1 MAVEQ
6 KEAWARTVCRNFHV
20 GHLHKS
26 KTTQPVTVDDE
37 TGVTVRII
45 RSLSGTDA
53 WHFRRGYVGGTRGA
67 EAFIYRRDGGMRAHL
82 YSDVRP
88 LDIAG

>member
-1 MAVEQ
+1 M
-6 KEAWARTVCRNFHV
+6 
-20 GHLHKS
+20 
-26 KTTQPVTVDDE
+26 
-37 TGVTVRII
+37 TVRII